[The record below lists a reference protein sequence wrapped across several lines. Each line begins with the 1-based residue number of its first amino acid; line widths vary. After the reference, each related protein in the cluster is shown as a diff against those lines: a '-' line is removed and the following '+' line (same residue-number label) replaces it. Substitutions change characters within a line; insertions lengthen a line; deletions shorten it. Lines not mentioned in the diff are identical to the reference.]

1 MRAERWIPP
10 GLVLLALSA
19 FLWWSDQPRFRH
31 AFVAELQACSVQQ
44 LAHLPK
50 STDFVALGSSRVLM
64 GLDPHVLEQASG
76 GLVHDAY
83 NLGRVRRS
91 VERSYRTLRDVVDAG
106 IRPQFILLELSQ
118 DRLSG
123 RTRTRLP
130 VPRDAGY
137 MRYSDAWMY
146 LQAMPSMPL
155 PERLH
160 FVVLN
165 QLRKLESS
173 VKHAFSASAWQHVFS
188 DTPKAVDKVCLGDAS
203 FLTASEHKRAIAHQK
218 RIYQHRFGDLDTA
231 FDDTF
236 RWGESVRTEVELYFL
251 QRVRALAAQHGMTVV
266 VGVHWRAFQPP
277 LSPRAIDELRSRI
290 PEFVYPP
297 EEVVRSSWEGFV
309 DKGHMDAPARRL
321 YSEWLGSV
329 LIDTASSRRP
339 PADQGARS
347 GKTALNES
355 GPES

>member
-1 MRAERWIPP
+1 MRVARWIPP

-19 FLWWSDQPRFRH
+19 FIWWSDQPRFRH
-31 AFVAELQACSVQQ
+31 AFVAELQTCSVHQ
-44 LAHLPK
+44 LAHLPE

-64 GLDPHVLEQASG
+64 GFDPEALEQASG
-76 GLVHDAY
+76 GLVHHAY

-91 VERSYRTLRDVVDAG
+91 VERSYRILRDVVDAG
-106 IRPQFILLELSQ
+106 IRPQFVLVELSQ

-123 RTRTRLP
+123 RAQGRLP
-130 VPRDAGY
+130 VLRSAGF

-146 LQAMPSMPL
+146 LQAVPSMPL
-155 PERLH
+155 LERLH

-165 QLRKLESS
+165 QLRKLDSS
-173 VKHAFSASAWQHVFS
+173 VKHALSAQAWKHVFGS
-188 DTPKAVDKVCLGDAS
+188 APQAADKVCLGDAS
-203 FLTASEHKRAIAHQK
+203 FLTAPDHERAIAHQK
-218 RIYQHRFGDLDTA
+218 RIYQQRFGDLGTA

-236 RWGESVRTEVELYFL
+236 RWRASARTEVELYFL
-251 QRVRALAAQHGMTVV
+251 QRMRALAAKHGMTVL

-277 LSPRAIDELRSRI
+277 LSPRAIDEIRSRI

-297 EEVVRSSWEGFV
+297 AEVVRSSWAGFV

-329 LIDTASSRRP
+329 LTDIA
-339 PADQGARS
+339 ARN
-347 GKTALNES
+347 GEAALGET